1 MKLGELLDLI
11 DINRESGTE
20 KIQLVYPNGDWDDY
34 DEFKLCSPF
43 LQLYEECEVK
53 ELEAMGRSV
62 VRVSVDI
69 GGMK

>member
-11 DINRESGTE
+11 DINRESNTE
-20 KIQLVYPNGDWDDY
+20 KIQLVYPDGDWDDY

-43 LQLYEECEVK
+43 LQVHEEYEVN
-53 ELEAMGRSV
+53 ELEAMDRSV